1 MNMDASGSS
10 EAFVSMYQTK
20 RHHMYEERILDHM
33 LFLTLKYCIQESCI
47 YIFTIFD
54 ILFSWDA

>member
-1 MNMDASGSS
+1 MDASGSS

-33 LFLTLKYCIQESCI
+33 LFLTLKYFIQESCN
-47 YIFTIFD
+47 YTFRIFD
-54 ILFSWDA
+54 IQFS